1 MEEKGQPTNDGIDQS
16 QNPPNLMQQEETLTV
31 AFMNTH
37 ELNQEQY
44 NKIKDKFKKDKDF
57 V

>member
-1 MEEKGQPTNDGIDQS
+1 MEEKGQPTNDGMDQS

-31 AFMNTH
+31 QFMNTH

-44 NKIKDKFKKDKDF
+44 NKIRDKFKKDKDF
-57 V
+57 I